1 MKRQTAFTIIIVL
14 SLLVTGTM
22 PASASSLAASLPAQ
36 PSRSV
41 GVGPAEIINTL
52 PEGYHESH
60 FEGNQNQFSCFAVGW
75 AADPDDRNIDL
86 NIRIF
91 SDDVE
96 VAQTVAGT
104 FRQDLEDA
112 GVCQDGTCFFSVDL
126 WGLISPD
133 VDHLITVQAQDPQTG
148 EWTNLID
155 TPRTLNCSEE
165 NVLPEGFHEF
175 HFEGNQNQ
183 FTCFAVGWTADPNDR
198 NIDLNVR
205 VLSDAVEV
213 AQTVAGT
220 FREGLEEA
228 GACPGGTCFFSV
240 DLWGSISPDE
250 DHLITVQA
258 QDAQTGE
265 WVNLSDTPRT
275 LNCSEENV
283 LPEGFHDFSEGTQSP
298 FFCKAEGWA
307 ADPND
312 RNIDLNVRILSDGVE
327 VAQTVAGTFREGL
340 EEAGVCTDGTCSF
353 SVNLF
358 SLISLDTDHSIAVQ
372 AQDAQSGEWVDLS
385 NTPKTLNCI
394 DPGAQPIVWDGFGNG
409 NNTSVDALELFK
421 GKLYAEA
428 SNYGEGATIWRS
440 TNGQTWTQ
448 VTSPGFDS
456 AYGVNNPIVFDMFT
470 FEGKLYAGTGNW
482 ESTPSAGQ
490 IWRSTNGTA
499 WSLVASNGL
508 GNLNNAGFTTFTS
521 FNGMLYAAA
530 LNRIDGAEIWR
541 SRTGNSGSWQR
552 VASQGLSGGSPYF
565 IITSLNTFKGQLYAG
580 VEATAGTGAQVWRS
594 SNGTT
599 WTLVNNN
606 GFGDVNNYQTGSSV
620 VYRGQ
625 LYMTTRNDVTGAQ
638 LWRSSN
644 GTTWIQVVGNGFG
657 DINNLK
663 IESLIMYANAL
674 YAAANNPV
682 TGVEL
687 WRSTDGVNWTQ
698 INADGFGDSGIF
710 CSLWSN
716 GTIAFQ
722 GNYLIGCSG
731 PYGGTIWQL
740 QQ

>member
-1 MKRQTAFTIIIVL
+1 MKRQAAFTIIIVL

-36 PSRSV
+36 PSSRSV
-41 GVGPAEIINTL
+41 GVGLAEIINTL

-60 FEGNQNQFSCFAVGW
+60 FEGSQNQFSCFAVGW

-86 NIRIF
+86 NVRIF
-91 SDDVE
+91 SDGVE

-112 GVCQDGTCFFSVDL
+112 GVCQDGTCFFSIDL

-133 VDHLITVQAQDPQTG
+133 VDHLITVQAQDAQTG

-155 TPRTLNCSEE
+155 TPRILNCFEE
-165 NVLPEGFHEF
+165 NLPVEGYHDFS
-175 HFEGNQNQ
+175 EGVQSY
-183 FTCFAVGWTADPNDR
+183 FFCYAEGWVIDHNDPNL
-198 NIDLNVR
+198 DLTVR
-205 VLSDAVEV
+205 VLSDGAEV
-213 AQTVAGT
+213 ATTISDQY
-220 FREGLEEA
+220 RPDLEEA
-228 GACPGGTCFFSV
+228 GVCPGGTCSFKIHLAS
-240 DLWGSISPDE
+240 LISLGE

-258 QDAQTGE
+258 QDAQ
-265 WVNLSDTPRT
+265 
-275 LNCSEENV
+275 
-283 LPEGFHDFSEGTQSP
+283 
-298 FFCKAEGWA
+298 
-307 ADPND
+307 
-312 RNIDLNVRILSDGVE
+312 
-327 VAQTVAGTFREGL
+327 
-340 EEAGVCTDGTCSF
+340 
-353 SVNLF
+353 
-358 SLISLDTDHSIAVQ
+358 
-372 AQDAQSGEWVDLS
+372 SGDWVDLY
-385 NTPKTLNCI
+385 NTPKTLNCT

-440 TNGQTWTQ
+440 NNGQTWTQ

-470 FEGKLYAGTGNW
+470 FKGQLYAGTGNW

-490 IWRSTNGTA
+490 IWRSADGTA
-499 WSLVASNGL
+499 WNLVASDGL
-508 GNLNNAGFTTFTS
+508 GNPNNAGFTTFTS
-521 FNGMLYAAA
+521 FNGMLYGAA

-541 SRTGNSGSWQR
+541 SSTGNSGSWQR
-552 VASQGLSGGSPYF
+552 VASQGFGGGSAYF
-565 IITSLNTFKGQLYAG
+565 IVTSLTTFKGQLYAG

-599 WTLVNNN
+599 WTLVSDN
-606 GFGDVNNYQTGSSV
+606 GFGDTDNFQTGGSA

-644 GTTWIQVVGNGFG
+644 GTTWVQVVGNGFG

-663 IESLIMYANAL
+663 IESLTTYAGAL
-674 YAAANNPV
+674 YAAASNSI
-682 TGVEL
+682 TGIEL
-687 WRSTDGVNWTQ
+687 WRSTDGVNWAQ
-698 INADGFGDSGIF
+698 INVDGFGDSGTF
-710 CSLWSN
+710 CGLWSN
-716 GTIAFQ
+716 GTIVFQ

-731 PYGGTIWQL
+731 PYGGVIWQL
-740 QQ
+740 QR